1 MGYYNKDLELKN
13 IIDIKKDTIYDGIG
27 ILNNTLITFD
37 CSSFANLEADE
48 INYIST
54 EKSLEDFIHQEKVD
68 DSNNEKDPYNISY
81 EDKTPLFIN
90 NLFKIIID
98 YQDGITE
105 ERFNSNDEQ
114 WLIFEHKFQ
123 FKDNKFIRNKD
134 DNDFPGEIKLIIF
147 DLVGHK
153 FEILIP
159 FYVFK
164 QSIFESDN
172 SNQAIKL
179 LYANLDNEG
188 KISYIFKINNEVVLA
203 KYLKLD

>member
-1 MGYYNKDLELKN
+1 MGYYNKDSELKN
-13 IIDIKKDTIYDGIG
+13 IIDIKKDAIYDGIG
-27 ILNNTLITFD
+27 ILNNTSITFD
-37 CSSFANLEADE
+37 CSSFANLPFDVM
-48 INYIST
+48 NYIST
-54 EKSLEDFIHQEKVD
+54 EKSLEEFIEQEKEVD
-68 DSNNEKDPYNISY
+68 YISY

-90 NLFKIIID
+90 NLFKIVID
-98 YQDGITE
+98 YQDGIIE
-105 ERFNSNDEQ
+105 ERFNTNDEQ

-134 DNDFPGEIKLIIF
+134 DNDFPGTIKLIIF
-147 DLVGHK
+147 DLAGQV
-153 FEILIP
+153 FEISIP

-172 SNQAIKL
+172 STQAIKL

>member
-1 MGYYNKDLELKN
+1 MGYYNKDSELKN
-13 IIDIKKDTIYDGIG
+13 IINITKNNIYDGIG
-27 ILNNTLITFD
+27 ILNNTSITFD
-37 CSSFANLEADE
+37 CSSFIDSGATE

-54 EKSLEDFIHQEKVD
+54 EKSLKEFIEQEKEVD
-68 DSNNEKDPYNISY
+68 GSSSSADNYISY

-123 FKDNKFIRNKD
+123 FKDNKFIRNKE

-147 DLVGHK
+147 DLAGNK